1 MKKFVGLMYHS
12 LGDYQGNTYN
22 IDINNFKDQIFWLK
36 EEGYIVE
43 GFRGFINRKGT
54 NKWPERYALLSFDD
68 GYKSFLKA
76 ADILNG
82 IGFTGTFFVTKD
94 WCRNRRNFLSDL
106 EIKELGSTQEIGS
119 HTLSHPNLTIIPQ
132 KSIHYEL
139 FESKKWIEDIIQGHT
154 HSLSVPGG
162 SINSKVIKTAL
173 EVGYKLIGN
182 SKEWWN
188 RLDYVLSS
196 NVLNRVAIRRSYSLT
211 TFKNIIN
218 ININFFLKRRIRA
231 YLLYLPK
238 SMLSDQQIRMIY
250 KVLFS

>member
-1 MKKFVGLMYHS
+1 MYHS
-12 LGDYQGNTYN
+12 LGDYPGNKYN
-22 IDINNFKDQIFWLK
+22 IEKPIFNDQMNWLRS
-36 EEGYIVE
+36 EGYTVE
-43 GFRGFINRKGT
+43 GFRDFNRRKIT
-54 NKWPERYALLSFDD
+54 NKWPKRYVLLTFDD

-76 ADILNG
+76 ADLIND
-82 IGFTGTFFVTKD
+82 IGFTATFFITRD
-94 WCRNRRNFLSDL
+94 WCKNRQNFLSDL
-106 EIKELGSTQEIGS
+106 EIKELASIQEIGS
-119 HTLSHPNLTIIPQ
+119 HTVSHPNLTKIPQ
-132 KSIHYEL
+132 QSIHYEL

-188 RLDYVLSS
+188 RMDYVLSS
-196 NVLNRVAIRRSYSLT
+196 NVVNRVAIRRSYSLN
-211 TFKNIIN
+211 TFKNIVN
-218 ININFFLKRRIRA
+218 ININFYLKRRLRS

-238 SMLSDQQIRMIY
+238 SMFSDQQIRMIY

>member
-1 MKKFVGLMYHS
+1 MYHS
-12 LGDYQGNTYN
+12 LGDYPGNEYN
-22 IDINNFKDQIFWLK
+22 IEKPIFNDQMNWLRS
-36 EEGYIVE
+36 EGYTVE
-43 GFRGFINRKGT
+43 GFRDFNRRKIT
-54 NKWPERYALLSFDD
+54 NKWPKRYVLLTFDD
-68 GYKSFLKA
+68 GYKSFSKA

-119 HTLSHPNLTIIPQ
+119 HTLSHPNLTLIPQ

-139 FESKKWIEDIIQGHT
+139 FESKKWIEDIIQRRT
-154 HSLSVPGG
+154 QSFSAPGG
-162 SINSKVIKTAL
+162 FINSKVINIAH

-196 NVLNRVAIRRSYSLT
+196 NVVNRIAIRRSYSLT

-238 SMLSDQQIRMIY
+238 SMFSDQQIRKIN
-250 KVLFS
+250 KLFPF

>member
-43 GFRGFINRKGT
+43 GFRDFINRKGT
-54 NKWPERYALLSFDD
+54 DKWPERYALLSFDD

-119 HTLSHPNLTIIPQ
+119 HTLSHPNLTTIPQ

-139 FESKKWIEDIIQGHT
+139 FESKKWIEDIIQRRT
-154 HSLSVPGG
+154 QSFSAPGG
-162 SINSKVIKTAL
+162 FINSKVINIAH

-188 RLDYVLSS
+188 RMDYVLSS
-196 NVLNRVAIRRSYSLT
+196 NVVNRVAIRRSYSLN
-211 TFKNIIN
+211 TFKNIVN
-218 ININFFLKRRIRA
+218 ININFYLKRRLRS

>member
-119 HTLSHPNLTIIPQ
+119 HTLSHPNLTTIPQ

-139 FESKKWIEDIIQGHT
+139 FESKKWIEDIIQRPT
-154 HSLSVPGG
+154 QSFSAPGG
-162 SINSKVIKTAL
+162 FINSKVIKIAL

-188 RLDYVLSS
+188 SMDYILSS
-196 NVLNRVAIRRSYSLT
+196 NIVNRVAIRRSYSLS

-218 ININFFLKRRIRA
+218 ININYFLKRRIRA

-238 SMLSDQQIRMIY
+238 SILSDQQIRKIN
-250 KVLFS
+250 KLFPF

>member
-94 WCRNRRNFLSDL
+94 WCKNRRNFLSDL

-119 HTLSHPNLTIIPQ
+119 HTLSHPNLTIIPK

-188 RLDYVLSS
+188 RMDYVLSS
-196 NVLNRVAIRRSYSLT
+196 NVVNRVAIRRSTSLN
-211 TFKNIIN
+211 TFKNIVN
-218 ININFFLKRRIRA
+218 ININFYLKRRLRS

-238 SMLSDQQIRMIY
+238 SMFSDQQIRMIY

>member
-1 MKKFVGLMYHS
+1 MKNFVALMYHS
-12 LGDYQGNTYN
+12 LGDHPGNAYN
-22 IDINNFKDQIFWLK
+22 IDINNFKDQIFWLRS
-36 EEGYIVE
+36 EGYIVE
-43 GFRGFINRKGT
+43 GFHDFIKRRDT
-54 NKWPERYALLSFDD
+54 NKWPNRYAILSFDD

-76 ADILNG
+76 ADILND
-82 IGFTGTFFVTKD
+82 IGFTATFFITKD
-94 WCRNRRNFLSDL
+94 WCKNRKNFLSDL
-106 EIKELGSTQEIGS
+106 EIKELASIQEIGS
-119 HTLSHPNLTIIPQ
+119 HTVSHPNLTKIPQ
-132 KSIHYEL
+132 QSIHYEL

-188 RLDYVLSS
+188 RMDHVLSS
-196 NVLNRVAIRRSYSLT
+196 NVVNRVAIRRSYSLN
-211 TFKNIIN
+211 TFKNIVN
-218 ININFFLKRRIRA
+218 ININFYLKRRLRS

-238 SMLSDQQIRMIY
+238 SMFSDQQIRMIY

>member
-119 HTLSHPNLTIIPQ
+119 HTLSHPNLTLIPQ

-139 FESKKWIEDIIQGHT
+139 FESKKWIEDIIQHHT

-162 SINSKVIKTAL
+162 FINSKVIKIAL

-188 RLDYVLSS
+188 SMDYVLSS
-196 NVLNRVAIRRSYSLT
+196 NVVNRIAIRRSYSLS

-238 SMLSDQQIRMIY
+238 SMFSDQQIRKIN
-250 KVLFS
+250 KLFPF